1 MDLMHAQVVRGVG
14 GRRDEYRP
22 IQSILCND
30 ARPITVARAFAEL
43 GFRQLYVA
51 DLDAIQKG
59 VGSLFPHEHTGVQK
73 GVGSR
78 DSRPPSWSIYEV
90 LMRAGLD
97 LWIDAGLTGADD
109 ARELAAF
116 EVDGRP
122 IAGIV
127 AGLES
132 LADPQALADMC
143 DAVGPVRLVFS
154 LDLKLGVPLVGSP
167 AWNGLSPQ
175 QIAAVALRAGVR
187 RMIVLDL
194 ANVGMSAGVS
204 TIPLCRA
211 LRCLAPELQII
222 AGGGV
227 RGPADLDALARAGC
241 DAALVASALHD
252 GRLSAAECAARSTR
266 TIPGSRKW
274 CGN

>member
-1 MDLMHAQVVRGVG
+1 VQVVPVIDLMHAQVVRGVG

-22 IQSILCND
+22 IQSILCDD
-30 ARPITVARAFAEL
+30 AQPSTVARAFAEL

-59 VGSLFPHEHTGVQK
+59 VGS
-73 GVGSR
+73 S
-78 DSRPPSWSIYEV
+78 DSRPPSWSIYQDV
-90 LMRAGLD
+90 MRAGLD
-97 LWIDAGLTGADD
+97 LWIGAGLTGADE

-116 EVDGRP
+116 EIDGRP

-132 LADPQALADMC
+132 LADPQALADVC
-143 DAVGPVRLVFS
+143 DAVGSARLVFS

-167 AWNGLSPQ
+167 AWNGLSAE

-211 LRCLAPELQII
+211 LRCLAPDLQII

-252 GRLSAAECAARSTR
+252 GRLSAAECAARSMP
-266 TIPGSRKW
+266 IL
-274 CGN
+274 